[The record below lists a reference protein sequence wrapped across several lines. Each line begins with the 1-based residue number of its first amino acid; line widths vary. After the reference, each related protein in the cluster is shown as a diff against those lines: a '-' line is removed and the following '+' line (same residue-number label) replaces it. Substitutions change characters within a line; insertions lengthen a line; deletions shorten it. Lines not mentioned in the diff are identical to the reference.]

1 MTPAPP
7 DPVTT
12 SPEHLSPIAQHVLRY
27 TYPGSTPKNGRVIDL
42 GARSAAAALELSVD
56 DALRSDDVDLERW
69 RPRVYDNALEG
80 WRAPGDGL
88 TAACWLD
95 APGGTRRCEVA
106 LEERRRA
113 RDASTSL
120 HALGGET
127 GWENARAPPA
137 GSQNG
142 FFAIGIYNGKNEN
155 NLGTLWRSAFQL
167 GAAYAFVIGRR
178 FKKEPSDT
186 MKTWTQIPMME
197 YESWDDF
204 ARNTPFGA
212 VLVGVEMGGE
222 PLETFEHPRNAVYVL
237 GSEDTGLN
245 TSQLR
250 ACRHHIALPSVD
262 DRSPSYNVAVTG
274 AIIMYDRELKRRAR
288 ERERFAASL
297 AANRREGIDS
307 VKLRELIR
315 ARAGA

>member
-1 MTPAPP
+1 MTAGPP
-7 DPVTT
+7 D
-12 SPEHLSPIAQHVLRY
+12 SSDGLSHHVLRY
-27 TYPGSTPKNGRVIDL
+27 IYPGSTPKNGRIIDL
-42 GARSAAAALELSVD
+42 GARSAAGALELSVD
-56 DALRSDDVDLERW
+56 DTLRSDDVDLERW

-80 WRAPGDGL
+80 WRLPGDGL
-88 TAACWLD
+88 TAACWMD

-113 RDASTSL
+113 NGASTSL
-120 HALGGET
+120 GDGEGEET
-127 GWENARAPPA
+127 GWENARAPPP

-178 FKKEPSDT
+178 FKKETSDT
-186 MKTWTQIPMME
+186 TKTWTQIPMYE
-197 YESWDDF
+197 YENWDDF
-204 ARNTPFGA
+204 ARSAPFGA

-222 PLETFEHPRNAVYVL
+222 PLVTFEHPRNAVYVL

-245 TSQLR
+245 TTQLR
-250 ACRHHIALPSVD
+250 ACRHHIALPSVG

-288 ERERFAASL
+288 ERALSASRRPP
-297 AANRREGIDS
+297 NRRDGIDS
-307 VKLRELIR
+307 VKPRELNH
-315 ARAGA
+315 ARTGA